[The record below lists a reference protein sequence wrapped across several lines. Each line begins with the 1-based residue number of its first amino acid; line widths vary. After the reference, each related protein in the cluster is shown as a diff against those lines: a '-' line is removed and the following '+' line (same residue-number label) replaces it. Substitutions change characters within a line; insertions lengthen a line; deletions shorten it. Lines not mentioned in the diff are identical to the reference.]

1 MKTWRKYRTYT
12 CEAAMARVQRGGAGR
27 AFQVRRQAGA
37 RVPALNFLEAFQS
50 AYTEFKS
57 EFDKPSSKSSS
68 LQAFYGDCSELLL
81 SLLEIV
87 DHHNLDDQA
96 APEEAQEQE
105 EAAASGRASPGNVN
119 IKLKGIVEKAS
130 KTVDAK
136 LVDNMRQSTEKLTTH
151 AGAVIKNPENMKMIE
166 GWTRQATDPEV
177 AYHIAETVNK
187 ALGVAELIISEE
199 NTAESQ
205 RLMFHSY
212 PASPVTAGERQD
224 PGGKATGVAN
234 DRIHGAIDGEP
245 S

>member
-1 MKTWRKYRTYT
+1 MKRLWQEYK
-12 CEAAMARVQRGGAGR
+12 EVAQAELSKSDGR
-27 AFQVRRQAGA
+27 LVLVSQK
-37 RVPALNFLEAFQS
+37 LSNFLEAFQS

-119 IKLKGIVEKAS
+119 SKLKGIVEKAS

-136 LVDNMRQSTEKLTTH
+136 LVTTC
-151 AGAVIKNPENMKMIE
+151 
-166 GWTRQATDPEV
+166 
-177 AYHIAETVNK
+177 
-187 ALGVAELIISEE
+187 
-199 NTAESQ
+199 
-205 RLMFHSY
+205 
-212 PASPVTAGERQD
+212 
-224 PGGKATGVAN
+224 
-234 DRIHGAIDGEP
+234 DRAP
-245 S
+245 RS